1 MPLISLKDAYDT
13 LGITESATFEEV
25 KVAYKKLAL
34 QYHPDKNKSTD
45 ATGRFQQI
53 GAAYSR
59 ISKHLKEPEDLY
71 LYGQGDDIYD
81 DDDASEMDLDF
92 FLFVFSQ
99 AFSQRTSN
107 ARERAHLP
115 RQNQEEYGSASR
127 LRDAREQARRERVAA
142 ERNERQ
148 RHEAE
153 LKWKEEEATIKSA
166 QGREQK
172 RKEKQHQRAQKK
184 KVTQE
189 VVQEGKRESQR
200 KRSQT
205 FDFAR
210 AKDADGVKHKVWAEN
225 VDAAGGELLPG
236 MEEEHNVGDRKETLL
251 HIFSRHGDL
260 EMVKWLL
267 DHNAEAEERDS
278 WGRSAFHIA
287 LQNDHVKLA
296 SLFLEAFPP
305 AEEGSM
311 PIIEPPKIPPELTQE
326 YSLLRLAM
334 DSCSIQMVKLVI
346 SNNLFEESDLQDAWD
361 FLSSPAGQ
369 AGPSGGYGSENPLKT
384 EKIIDPAE
392 FSMWSKIRTTVRDLG
407 SYEEPSIPRPLTP
420 MSQPPA
426 VDPSAPGPKDF
437 KPTKHQSKRQAN
449 PKKASKH
456 QKNRSN
462 QQTTQ
467 SELPNLV
474 VIDDKSLYNYTSY
487 EEPQTVPMYP
497 VSPEITTVP
506 LANDHLELEEAQTI
520 PIYPI
525 DVEEPTSGPER
536 YTVPPPVKVRLDV
549 ETSLPSNPEEAYP
562 SPASGYPSPSMN
574 KTRVELSNRSS
585 TNDQSP
591 QRYQRLRSLS
601 RNYYQQT
608 NEGTSIQ
615 KPHEDVGGG
624 NPEHK
629 NHAARSGEGPSRIN
643 TKQTGGGG
651 RGRGQGGGRQG
662 WGGYHR
668 DKRRDKN
675 ATGSTYPP
683 DTGNFMHTNR
693 PPYPLQNTQQR
704 TRRNY
709 GPARGND
716 IAGGTSSA
724 DGSFQGRSGYGRIR
738 AGEVREDAT
747 DGRRDER
754 DTRTGFRGRGRR
766 SVAST

>member
-1 MPLISLKDAYDT
+1 
-13 LGITESATFEEV
+13 
-25 KVAYKKLAL
+25 
-34 QYHPDKNKSTD
+34 
-45 ATGRFQQI
+45 
-53 GAAYSR
+53 
-59 ISKHLKEPEDLY
+59 
-71 LYGQGDDIYD
+71 
-81 DDDASEMDLDF
+81 MDLDF

-148 RHEAE
+148 RREAE
-153 LKWKEEEATIKSA
+153 LKRKEEEAAIKSA

-172 RKEKQHQRAQKK
+172 RKERQHQRAQKK

-205 FDFAR
+205 FDLAR

-346 SNNLFEESDLQDAWD
+346 SNNLFDESDLQDAWD

-384 EKIIDPAE
+384 ERTIDSAE

-426 VDPSAPGPKDF
+426 VDPSASEPKDAE
-437 KPTKHQSKRQAN
+437 PTKHQSKRQAN

-467 SELPNLV
+467 SELPNSV

-487 EEPQTVPMYP
+487 EEPQTIPVYP

-562 SPASGYPSPSMN
+562 SPANLLQPTNHRNGINVYGRSPATIISKRTKGLQSRSPMKTSEEETLNARTMRHGLEKIPRELTPSKQGVEAVDEDKEEGDKDGEGITEIRGATKMQQDPLIPPILGILCIPIALLILFRILSKGRGGTMDA
-574 KTRVELSNRSS
+574 RVEMILREALV
-585 TNDQSP
+585 
-591 QRYQRLRSLS
+591 QRMAASMGEAGMDEPELEKLGKTLQMV
-601 RNYYQQT
+601 
-608 NEGTSIQ
+608 EGMSAIIG
-615 KPHEDVGGG
+615 EAFADEVDV
-624 NPEHK
+624 
-629 NHAARSGEGPSRIN
+629 
-643 TKQTGGGG
+643 
-651 RGRGQGGGRQG
+651 
-662 WGGYHR
+662 
-668 DKRRDKN
+668 
-675 ATGSTYPP
+675 
-683 DTGNFMHTNR
+683 
-693 PPYPLQNTQQR
+693 L
-704 TRRNY
+704 
-709 GPARGND
+709 
-716 IAGGTSSA
+716 
-724 DGSFQGRSGYGRIR
+724 
-738 AGEVREDAT
+738 
-747 DGRRDER
+747 
-754 DTRTGFRGRGRR
+754 
-766 SVAST
+766 